1 VSESLPSVALVLP
14 VLDEAASIDQC
25 LRSISEQ
32 DYRGPLEVVV
42 ADGGSTDGT
51 RRRLEEWAEELP
63 LRVIDNPRRR
73 QSPGINLAVSA
84 TKAEILVRVDGH
96 TIYPPDYVS
105 ASVAALMAS
114 SAGAVGGALHP
125 QGETRF
131 GRAVAAAMLSPAA
144 TGPARF
150 HRPNAAGVVDTVYL
164 GAVRREEFVALGGL
178 RSFPSGAGEDADFY
192 FRMRRSGRT
201 VLLDP
206 GITSRYRP
214 RDTAGALLRQHFRYG
229 QAKAELLW
237 ANGRFPSWRPLAPA
251 ALVFGLAA
259 TMLLAATGTWWPLA
273 VLGGAWLL
281 LLLAASLPAG
291 TLAPLVVAAAGLMQ
305 IGYGCGFW
313 WSLIRGPGRVRRSI
327 AGSQP
332 PS

>member
-1 VSESLPSVALVLP
+1 MALVLP
-14 VLDEAASIDQC
+14 VLDEAGSIDEC
-25 LRSISEQ
+25 LRSISAQ
-32 DYRGPLEVVV
+32 DYRGPLEIVV

-63 LRVIDNPRRR
+63 LTVIDNPLRR
-73 QSPGINLAVSA
+73 QSPGINLAASA
-84 TKAEILVRVDGH
+84 TTAEVLVRVDGH
-96 TIYPPDYVS
+96 TLYPPDYVS
-105 ASVAALMAS
+105 ASVAALLAS

-125 QGETRF
+125 QGTTRF
-131 GRAVAAAMLSPAA
+131 GRAVTAAMVSPFT

-150 HRPNAAGVVDTVYL
+150 HKPGSAGEVDTVYL
-164 GAVRREEFVALGGL
+164 GAVRREEFLRLGGL

-192 FRMRRSGRT
+192 YRMRRSGRS

-214 RDTAGALLRQHFRYG
+214 RATPGGLLRQHFRYG

-237 ANGRFPSWRPLAPA
+237 ANRRFPSWRPLAPA
-251 ALVFGLAA
+251 ALVLGLVA
-259 TMLLAATGTWWPLA
+259 TGLLTAVGTWWPLA

-281 LLLAASLPAG
+281 VLLAASLPAG
-291 TLAPLVVAAAGLMQ
+291 TLAPPVVVAAGLMQ
-305 IGYGCGFW
+305 VGYGCGFW
-313 WSLIRGPGRVRRSI
+313 WALARGPGRVRRSI
-327 AGSQP
+327 AGSRP